1 MAKGH
6 YQSKSQRPRW
16 ILPLCGIVLIAV
28 MVVAVIIA
36 VKPKA
41 AITPD
46 GSTMQD
52 ANCVEKNDNTISIP
66 GYEGISLVADTKQ
79 QTVGLPNPAQNTCYF
94 QITLLLENGT
104 ELWQSKLIEPG
115 KVSDPMK
122 LVNALPK
129 GTYPNAILQYDCYSM
144 DGNMTALNG
153 AETKLTLWVK

>member
-6 YQSKSQRPRW
+6 YQSQSQRPRW

-28 MVVAVIIA
+28 IVVAVIIA
-36 VKPKA
+36 VKPTA

-46 GSTMQD
+46 GRTIQD
-52 ANCVEKNDNTISIP
+52 ASTVEKNDNPISIP

-79 QTVGLPNPAQNTCYF
+79 QSVGLPNPAQNTCYF
-94 QITLLLENGT
+94 QITLLLEDGT
-104 ELWQSKLIEPG
+104 NLWQSKLIEPG
-115 KVSDPMK
+115 KVSDPIK
-122 LVNALPK
+122 LVDALPK

>member
-28 MVVAVIIA
+28 IVVAVVIA
-36 VKPKA
+36 FKPKA
-41 AITPD
+41 TITPD

-52 ANCVEKNDNTISIP
+52 ANSVEKNDNTISIP
-66 GYEGISLVADTKQ
+66 GYEGINLVADTKQ
-79 QTVGLPNPAQNTCYF
+79 QSVGLPNPAQNTCYF
-94 QITLLLENGT
+94 QITLLLEDGT

-115 KVSDPMK
+115 KVSDPIK

-129 GTYPNAILQYDCYSM
+129 GTYPNAILQYDCYTT
-144 DGNMTALNG
+144 DGSMTALNG

>member
-6 YQSKSQRPRW
+6 YQSQSQRPRW

-28 MVVAVIIA
+28 IIVAVIIA

-41 AITPD
+41 AIMPD

-52 ANCVEKNDNTISIP
+52 ASTVEKNDNTISIP

-94 QITLLLENGT
+94 QITLLLEDGT
-104 ELWQSKLIEPG
+104 NLWQSKLIEPG
-115 KVSDPMK
+115 KVSDPIK

-129 GTYPNAILQYDCYSM
+129 GTYPNAILLYDCYSM